1 MNYAKII
8 YFDTGNAPGLS
19 TVLFVSGCENYC
31 DGCHNK
37 ETWDFNYG
45 KPFTDKEEEE
55 IIKSLDNPHIKNL
68 VITGGDP
75 CHPRNIETI
84 IDLCRKVREKY
95 PIINIIVYTG
105 YTLEELNEREDNSTE
120 LFCLINFLI
129 DGKFDKNKPTKQ
141 LDYRGSTNQRCIG
154 VTHTSIGEPVF
165 MDCSSYY
172 FKENLDKK
180 EL

>member
-8 YFDTGNAPGLS
+8 YFDTANAPGLS

-45 KPFTDKEEEE
+45 KPFTKEEENK
-55 IIKSLDNPHIKNL
+55 IINSLKNPHIKNF
-68 VITGGDP
+68 VISGGDP
-75 CHPRNIETI
+75 CHPKNIETI
-84 IDLCRKVREKY
+84 IKLCKEVRKEC
-95 PIINIIVYTG
+95 PLINIVVYTG
-105 YTLEELNEREDNSTE
+105 YTLEEITNRKDNSFE
-120 LFCLINFLI
+120 LLNLINLLI

-154 VTHTSIGEPVF
+154 CIHLFEYLTIF
-165 MDCSSYY
+165 MDCSQYY
-172 FKENLDKK
+172 FKEN
-180 EL
+180 